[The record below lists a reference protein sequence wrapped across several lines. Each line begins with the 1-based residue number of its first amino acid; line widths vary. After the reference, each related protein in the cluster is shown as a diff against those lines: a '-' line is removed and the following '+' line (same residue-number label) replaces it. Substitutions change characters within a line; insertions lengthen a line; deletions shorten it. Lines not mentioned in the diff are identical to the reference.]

1 MRNLSRLRALRT
13 AYMAKAK
20 YLVTGGAGFIG
31 SHIAETLLK
40 QGEAVRILDNIAT
53 GRQANLEAL
62 REYAERVEFIDGDI
76 RDAKLVRTAV
86 EGTEVVFHQ
95 AALASVPRSIADPV
109 ASLETNINGTQN
121 VLLAARD
128 AGVRRV
134 VYASSS
140 SVYGNTPTLPKHE
153 EMPTAPMSPY
163 AVQKLTGELLCGV
176 FTRIYGLETVALRYF
191 NVFGPRQD
199 PASEYA
205 AVIPRFITALLE
217 KRRPIVFGDGEQT
230 RDFTYVENVVQANLL
245 AATAPAASG
254 AAMNV
259 GCGDQISLNSVLQIA
274 GDLLGVR
281 VDAEYREPRAGDV
294 RDSLADISKAQR
306 LLGYKPTVDFREGL
320 ARTIRAL
327 EAGR

>member
-1 MRNLSRLRALRT
+1 MST
-13 AYMAKAK
+13 KH

-31 SHIAETLLK
+31 SHIAEALLQ
-40 QGEAVRILDNIAT
+40 QGEAVRVFDNLAT
-53 GRQANLEAL
+53 GRTSNLEAL
-62 REYAERVEFIDGDI
+62 KGLAGHFEFVQGDL
-76 RDAKLVRTAV
+76 RDSNALQAAV
-86 EGTEVVFHQ
+86 EGVEVVFHQ
-95 AALASVPRSIADPV
+95 GALASVPRSIAEPV
-109 ASLETNINGTQN
+109 ISLETNINGTQN

-140 SVYGNTPTLPKHE
+140 SVYGNTPVLPKHE
-153 EMPTAPMSPY
+153 EMPAAPMSPY

-205 AVIPRFITALLE
+205 AVIPRFLTALLE

-245 AATAPAASG
+245 AATSSAAVG
-254 AAMNV
+254 TAMNI
-259 GCGDQISLNSVLQIA
+259 GCGERVSLNTVLQIA
-274 GDLLGVR
+274 GELLEVP
-281 VDAEYREPRAGDV
+281 VNAEYRDSRPGDV
-294 RDSLADISKAQR
+294 RDSLADISKARR
-306 LLGYKPTVDFREGL
+306 LLDYVPKVQFREGL
-320 ARTIRAL
+320 ARTLASLRAK
-327 EAGR
+327 EGT